1 MFKRFA
7 YLVKRDGMSF
17 DDFVEYYEHRHVP
30 LTLSLAPRPD
40 VYKRHYVVRE
50 RPVNVDGAHGEFD
63 VMTELGWESE
73 ADYQRWA
80 EAVAASARTIAEDEA
95 RFLTRAR
102 TRSVVTREFPVGG

>member
-1 MFKRFA
+1 MYVAADR
-7 YLVKRDGMSF
+7 
-17 DDFVEYYEHRHVP
+17 P
-30 LTLSLAPRPD
+30 LRARSGRVLRAPACAVDPVAAPRPD